1 MLQFTA
7 RRLAYIFPI
16 AIGVTLI
23 CFILTYLAPGDPIST
38 IIPDNTPPEIAAQI
52 RAAYGFDKPLPMQ
65 YLIWLGRVLT
75 GDLGMSLTTRRTV
88 LSEIIPACINTFKLA
103 GGAILLSC
111 VIGVLLGTL
120 AAYRQG
126 KLSDRAI
133 SSVGIALMSVPQYWL
148 GTSFVIIFAVQLGML
163 PATGMGNPSADN
175 FAKEMSYM
183 ILPMITLAVTHI
195 GVISRSVRS
204 TVGEI
209 LQQDFVEALYAKG
222 LTPFRVFLH
231 VAKNAAP
238 PILAIIGLQ
247 VANLLG
253 GSILVET
260 VFAWPGTGSL
270 LNSAIFMRDLP
281 LLQGT
286 ILVLAMFF
294 VFTNLTVDVLQMA
307 LDPRMKSARSTGG
320 HR

>member
-1 MLQFTA
+1 MLEFTA
-7 RRLAYIFPI
+7 HRLAYIFPI

-23 CFILTYLAPGDPIST
+23 CFILTYLAPGDPISA
-38 IIPDNTPPEIAAQI
+38 IIPDNTAPELAAQI

-65 YLIWLGRVLT
+65 YLIWLGRVLS
-75 GDLGMSLTTRRTV
+75 GDLGMSLTTRREV

-103 GGAILLSC
+103 GGAIFLSC
-111 VIGVLLGTL
+111 FIGILLGTL

-148 GTSFVIIFAVQLGML
+148 GTSLVIIFAVQFGLL
-163 PATGMGNPSADN
+163 PATGMGNPSVDDFN
-175 FAKEMSYM
+175 KELSYM
-183 ILPMITLAVTHI
+183 ILPMITLSVTHI
-195 GVISRSVRS
+195 GVIARSVRS

-222 LTPFRVFLH
+222 LTPVRVFIH

-247 VANLLG
+247 IANLLG

-260 VFAWPGTGSL
+260 VFSWPGTGSL

-294 VFTNLTVDVLQMA
+294 VVTNLAVDVLQMA

-320 HR
+320 RR